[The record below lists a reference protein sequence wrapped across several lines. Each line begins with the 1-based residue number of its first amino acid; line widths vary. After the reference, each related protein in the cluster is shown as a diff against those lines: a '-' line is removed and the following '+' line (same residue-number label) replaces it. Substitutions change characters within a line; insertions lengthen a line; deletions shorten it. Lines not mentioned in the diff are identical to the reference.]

1 MSSYKKS
8 LTPRFEMPRACPVVF
23 HDEQLQKKSDPRFE
37 MPRACPAVFHDEQ
50 LQKKSDPRFAM
61 PRACPAVFHD
71 EQLLESFQSAASVN
85 YHGPSPWHPTRLRT
99 VCFSFQHDA
108 PPGKPVVSIEPSTK
122 NQEPRTKNSKQ
133 MSFQLI
139 PRLIALRGSV
149 RLVTL
154 LNFD

>member
-37 MPRACPAVFHDEQ
+37 
-50 LQKKSDPRFAM
+50 M

-108 PPGKPVVSIEPSTK
+108 PPGKPVISIETDPLSELNTK
-122 NQEPRTKNSKQ
+122 SKTKVQKPRIL
-133 MSFQLI
+133 M
-139 PRLIALRGSV
+139 
-149 RLVTL
+149 L
-154 LNFD
+154 LFDVAAELKAHR